1 MISDEMAR
9 IPSLEEGKQFKF
21 PGMFESVMQVDKL
34 ALEFTA
40 KE

>member
-1 MISDEMAR
+1 MILDEVAR

-21 PGMFESVMQVDKL
+21 PGMVESVMQKDKL
-34 ALEFTA
+34 TLEFTA

>member
-1 MISDEMAR
+1 MILDEMAR

-21 PGMFESVMQVDKL
+21 PYNVESVMQKDKL
-34 ALEFTA
+34 TLEFTA